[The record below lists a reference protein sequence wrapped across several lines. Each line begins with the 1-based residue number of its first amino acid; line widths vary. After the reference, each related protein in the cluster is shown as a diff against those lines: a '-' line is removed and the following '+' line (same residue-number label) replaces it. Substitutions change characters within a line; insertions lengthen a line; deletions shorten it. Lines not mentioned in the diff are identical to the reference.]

1 MSDERIT
8 TNVRQSDVS
17 LRLMRWRSRLERNH
31 ALDREAAVR
40 LQIVAR
46 AADEIAELR
55 RTNDKLRT
63 RLTALEHLV
72 HGRGPPAF
80 GRTL

>member
-1 MSDERIT
+1 MSD
-8 TNVRQSDVS
+8 VQSDIL
-17 LRLMRWRSRLERNH
+17 LRLMRWRARLERNH
-31 ALDREAAVR
+31 QHREAQVR
-40 LQIVAR
+40 LLVIAR
-46 AADEIAELR
+46 AVDEIAELR